1 MKELEFH
8 KSKTDIELHQLEAMA
23 KIEADY
29 LVLMRQR
36 VEVGGFFLHFFGL
49 LALYDHFLLAVG
61 HR

>member
-36 VEVGGFFLHFFGL
+36 VEVGGFLFHIFGL
-49 LALYDHFLLAVG
+49 LALSGHFFLVVG